1 MIAKFKKHVAEN
13 FSLLANKKLFLAI
26 SGGIDSMVL
35 LHLLQQMQYEIA
47 ILHCNFQLRGE
58 ESENDLKF
66 VQNYAHQFEIPFSFV
81 SFETETFAKENK
93 LSIQVAARKLRYN
106 WFNQQLINKKFDF
119 LLTAHHADDDL
130 ETFIINFSR
139 GTGLD
144 GLVGIPA
151 QNEKIIRPLLP
162 FSRQEIEIYAN
173 ENNLKWREDSSNSK
187 DKYLRN
193 NIRHNIIPLLKELNS
208 DFLGSFQTTLNNL
221 KQAQNLV
228 EDATILIY
236 QQVVSDEENLK
247 QIDLQK
253 LKSLPNYKAY
263 LYQWLNPFGF
273 SAWND
278 IYNLVESQSGKQ
290 VFSENFQLLK
300 DRDFLLLSPKKSS
313 NINEQYL
320 INKNQELV
328 NFPIKMTFCKVTDT
342 SITSNQSIFVDE
354 NKLQF
359 PLRLTKWKTGD
370 SFFPFGMNGKSKKV
384 SKFFKDEKLSL
395 IEKENAWLLCSNNQI
410 VWIVGMRQDERFKVD
425 EFSKELLQITIL
437 E

>member
-1 MIAKFKKHVAEN
+1 MVLKFKKHLSEN
-13 FSLLANKKLFLAI
+13 FSLLTNKKLFLAV

-35 LHLLQQMQYEIA
+35 LHLFQYMQFEIA

-58 ESENDLKF
+58 ESDGDLKF
-66 VQNYAHQFEIPFSFV
+66 VQNYAHQFEIPFLFI

-93 LSIQVAARKLRYN
+93 LSIQVAARKLRYS
-106 WFNQQLINKKFDF
+106 WFNQKLISEKFDF
-119 LLTAHHADDDL
+119 ILTAHHADDDL

-144 GLVGIPA
+144 GLVGIPS
-151 QNEKIIRPLLP
+151 QNEKVIRPLLP
-162 FSRQEIEIYAN
+162 FSRQEIENYAYK
-173 ENNLKWREDSSNSK
+173 NNLKWREDSSNSK

-193 NIRHNIIPLLKELNS
+193 NVRHSIIPLLKKLNT

-228 EDATILIY
+228 EDATILVY
-236 QQVVSDEENLK
+236 QQVVSDEEDLKKINLK
-247 QIDLQK
+247 K

-290 VFSENFQLLK
+290 IFSQNFQLLK
-300 DRDFLLLSPKKSS
+300 DRDFLFLSPKK
-313 NINEQYL
+313 IIKENEQYF

-328 NFPIKMTFCKVTDT
+328 NFPIKLTFCKVTDLSKT
-342 SITSNQSIFVDE
+342 SIQTIFVDE
-354 NKLQF
+354 NKLYF
-359 PLRLTKWKTGD
+359 PLQLRKWKTGD

-384 SKFFKDEKLSL
+384 NKFFKDEKLSSVQ
-395 IEKENAWLLCSNNQI
+395 KENTWLLCSDNQI
-410 VWIVGMRQDERFKVD
+410 VWVVGMRQDERFKID
-425 EFSKELLQITIL
+425 ESTKYIL
-437 E
+437 EITTSV